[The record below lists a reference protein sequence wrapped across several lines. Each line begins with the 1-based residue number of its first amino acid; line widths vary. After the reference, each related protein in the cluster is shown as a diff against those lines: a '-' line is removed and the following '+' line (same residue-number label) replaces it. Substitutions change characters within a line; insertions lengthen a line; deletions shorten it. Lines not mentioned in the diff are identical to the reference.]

1 MTMWGRALS
10 IAVVLVIIGAVSWVL
25 WPKPLAVETA
35 IIAKGD
41 LTITVEEEG
50 TARISE
56 VFRVTA
62 PVTGKLVRVALHPGD
77 TVQLGQSI
85 ASLEPV
91 APVLLDE
98 RSLRIAQA
106 ALEAAE
112 AAVLLAETALTQA
125 EAQRDYAQSEAERKQ
140 ALSERGLVSR
150 QVEEQALLA
159 AENGQKNVDLARATL
174 TIRQQDLAGA
184 RATLMDEDGTENPDS
199 CCADVLSPIKGQVL
213 TVLTESE
220 QVVQAGTP
228 LLEIGDPT
236 KLEVAV
242 DVLSSDAVRISP
254 LAQASIEGWG
264 GEPLAAQV
272 VRVSPTAFTKVSAL
286 GIEEQ
291 RTEVVLRLMDAHSKW
306 ARLGHGFRVVAR
318 IVVWEGKDRVL
329 APIGALFRRGEA
341 WSVFVVENGRANL
354 RGITVGARNSS
365 FAEVSAGLEAGDIVI
380 NHPGDN
386 VSNGTAVTTID

>member
-1 MTMWGRALS
+1 MWGRALG
-10 IAVVLVIIGAVSWVL
+10 IAAVLVIIGAVSWAL

-35 IIAKGD
+35 NIAKGD

-62 PVTGKLVRVALHPGD
+62 PVAGRLARVALHPGD
-77 TVQLGQSI
+77 RVQLGQI
-85 ASLEPV
+85 VATLEPV

-112 AAVLLAETALTQA
+112 AAVLLAETALKQA

-140 ALSERGLVSR
+140 ALAERGLVSK
-150 QVEEQALLA
+150 QAEEQALLA
-159 AENGQKNVDLARATL
+159 AENAQKNVDLARATL

-184 RATLMDEDGTENPDS
+184 RATLMDEDGTESPDS
-199 CCADVLSPIKGQVL
+199 CCADVPSPITGQVL

-242 DVLSSDAVRISP
+242 DVLSSDAVRVSP
-254 LAQASIEGWG
+254 LARASIEGWG

-286 GIEEQ
+286 GIAEQ
-291 RTEVVLRLMDAHSKW
+291 RTEVVLRLTDPPSKW
-306 ARLGHGFRVVAR
+306 TRLGHGFRVVAH

-329 APIGALFRRGEA
+329 VPIGALFRRGEA
-341 WSVFVVENGRANL
+341 WSVFVVEDGGARL
-354 RGITVGARNSS
+354 RSITLGARNAS
-365 FAEVSAGLEAGDIVI
+365 FAEVSAGLEAGDVVI

-386 VSNGTAVTTID
+386 VSDGTAVTID